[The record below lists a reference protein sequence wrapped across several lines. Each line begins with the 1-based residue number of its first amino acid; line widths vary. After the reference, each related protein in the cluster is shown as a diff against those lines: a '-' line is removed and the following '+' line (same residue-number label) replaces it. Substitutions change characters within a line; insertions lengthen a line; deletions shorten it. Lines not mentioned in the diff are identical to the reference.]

1 MPIYDYRCPAC
12 DHRFEAFVRKAD
24 DRTSCPECGGESP
37 ERLMATAALGTE
49 TTTGLAMRAA
59 RKRDA
64 KQANQM
70 NRTQREYEEAHDD
83 H

>member
-1 MPIYDYRCPAC
+1 MPIYDYRCTDC
-12 DHRFEAFVRKAD
+12 DHRFEAFVRKD
-24 DRTSCPECGGESP
+24 DSTSCPECGGGQL
-37 ERLMATAALGTE
+37 ERFMATTALGTE
-49 TTTGLAMRAA
+49 TTNGMAMRAA

-64 KQANQM
+64 RQANQM